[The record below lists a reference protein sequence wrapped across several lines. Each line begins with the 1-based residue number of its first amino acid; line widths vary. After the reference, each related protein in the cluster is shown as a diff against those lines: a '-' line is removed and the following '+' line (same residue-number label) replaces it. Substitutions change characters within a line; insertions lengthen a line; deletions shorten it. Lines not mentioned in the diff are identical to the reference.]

1 MIPKLLCAGS
11 LVIKCLSLGI
21 ILSATKAA
29 LESCL
34 VEGRALRKTKTTV
47 FAQLLP
53 EPNRKPRKKLTPDEL
68 EARNKKVSYNQL
80 DILKHIFTKK
90 VCSEEAI
97 CLMNTMEI
105 YFNHCFL
112 IETRNHSQKSKRS

>member
-1 MIPKLLCAGS
+1 MPKLLRAGS
-11 LVIKCLSLGI
+11 LAIKCLSLGF

-34 VEGRALRKTKTTV
+34 VEGKALRKTKTTV

-68 EARNKKVSYNQL
+68 EARNKKVSCNQL
-80 DILKHIFTKK
+80 DILKNIFTKK
-90 VCSEEAI
+90 V
-97 CLMNTMEI
+97 
-105 YFNHCFL
+105 
-112 IETRNHSQKSKRS
+112 